1 MYIKSRLY
9 NKYISSLEFSLF
21 PISLFLLALTGHSS
35 GDPNA
40 VHVFDLTG
48 EGLGDQLVLF
58 DCSHLGK
65 VWSLHEDLVHRP
77 AAATHV
83 HHGYVC
89 GGGEGG
95 GQGCNETLLSS
106 RLGLEIYCSSVET
119 S

>member
-1 MYIKSRLY
+1 M
-9 NKYISSLEFSLF
+9 SSLEFSLF
-21 PISLFLLALTGHSS
+21 PISLFLLVALTGHSS

-48 EGLGDQLVLF
+48 EGRGDQLVLF

-65 VWSLHEDLVHRP
+65 VWSLYKDLVHRP
-77 AAATHV
+77 TAATHV

-95 GQGCNETLLSS
+95 GQGSNQTLLSC